1 VSRAINH
8 LAINDRLALSL
19 PPCLSVCLSVFRALR
34 MVKKEGRMSREKKLA
49 SVKLPL
55 PPLLPPPR
63 SPASRGIS
71 QRHKSWPATAS
82 FVTSSRLAEI
92 LDRLDRGPSTVTV
105 VGNSAGWIRWD
116 DATPREE
123 SVGHVFYNLS
133 PCMSDVA
140 LTSRRLMLPPMGARA
155 RTTHGCAFV
164 GRDSRACCCVR
175 YDLWPSLVST

>member
-1 VSRAINH
+1 MIAS
-8 LAINDRLALSL
+8 LSPSL
-19 PPCLSVCLSVFRALR
+19 PVCLSVCLPGSKNGQERR
-34 MVKKEGRMSREKKLA
+34 KNEPREETGECQITA
-49 SVKLPL
+49 SPA
-55 PPLLPPPR
+55 PPPPR

-92 LDRLDRGPSTVTV
+92 LDRLDRGPSTTVTV